1 MLYVGPTGQVTVSLK
16 KNSVAEWFESWFD
29 TEYYHKLYCNRN
41 DDEASAFIEALFQHI
56 KLPAGSKV
64 ADIACGKGRHSF
76 VMTALGM
83 DVCGYDLSPNSIL
96 AAREKKVPHTSFFV
110 HDIRQ
115 PYQEHGFDA
124 AFNLF
129 TSFGYFSDPED
140 DLRALKNIHAMLKP
154 GGIFVQDYI
163 NGLPVTKNLPWHGE
177 ERRDELLFRLKKHY
191 NPPHIIKEIEVD
203 DHGSISR
210 FEERVKVYSPEE
222 LKNLHTAAG
231 FTVSEVYGDYRL
243 QPFVAAASPRLI
255 IVSTRS

>member
-1 MLYVGPTGQVTVSLK
+1 M
-16 KNSVAEWFESWFD
+16 AEWFESWFD

-76 VMTALGM
+76 VMAALGM
-83 DVCGYDLSPNSIL
+83 DVHGYDLSRNSIE
-96 AAREKKVPHTSFFV
+96 AAREKNIPRTSFFV

-115 PYQEHGFDA
+115 PYQEDGFDA

-154 GGIFVQDYI
+154 GGVFVQDYI
-163 NGLPVTKNLPWHGE
+163 NGLPVTKNLPWQGE
-177 ERRDELLFRLKKHY
+177 ERRDNLLFRLRKHFD
-191 NPPHIIKEIEVD
+191 PPYIVKEIQVED
-203 DHGSISR
+203 QGSISR
-210 FEERVKVYSPEE
+210 FEERVKVYSPDE
-222 LKNLHTAAG
+222 LEALHTSSG
-231 FTVSEVYGDYRL
+231 FRVNGIYGNYRL
-243 QPFVAAASPRLI
+243 QPFDAAHSPRLI